1 MNIFDALAN
10 NFWVIF
16 LFFSLIYPRLQQGM
30 LQNARENALKSLGRK
45 RGTNVIT
52 LIHRQETLSLFGLP
66 LARYIDID
74 DSEELLRIIRL
85 TPDDQPIDLI
95 VHTPGGIALAA
106 TQIAFALKAHKGKTT
121 VLVPHYAMSGG
132 TLIALAADE
141 ILMDPHAVLGPVD
154 PQIGTQTMTYAA
166 TSIVRVVETK
176 TRDEIDDQTLY
187 LAEEARKAIDQMK
200 DTVRQLLVGK
210 FEEDQID
217 EVIENLVSG
226 KYTHDFPITAE
237 ATCELLGRCALTELP
252 REVYQLMDYYKMD
265 KPQRKGIEYVPLPR
279 PGRNAPKRG

>member
-1 MNIFDALAN
+1 MSITDAISS
-10 NFWVIF
+10 NFWIIF
-16 LFFSLIYPRLQQGM
+16 LLITLIYPRLQQQTI
-30 LQNARENALKSLGRK
+30 QNARENALAKLGRK
-45 RGTNVIT
+45 RGTNVVT

-121 VLVPHYAMSGG
+121 VMVPHYAMSGG

-154 PQIGTQTMTYAA
+154 PQIGTQKGTYAA
-166 TSIVRVVETK
+166 TSIIKVVESKSRNETD
-176 TRDEIDDQTLY
+176 DETLY
-187 LAEEARKAIDQMK
+187 LAEEAKKAVHQMK
-200 DTVRQLLVGK
+200 DTVRQLLQGK
-210 FEEDQID
+210 FEEEQI
-217 EVIENLVSG
+217 EQTIENLVSG

-237 ATCELLGRCALTELP
+237 ATCSLLGRCALTDLP
-252 REVYQLMDYYKMD
+252 VEVYQLMDFYKMD
-265 KPQRKGIEYVPLPR
+265 KPQHKGIEYVPLPG
-279 PGRNAPKRG
+279 PSRGEKQ

>member
-1 MNIFDALAN
+1 MSIIDALFN

-16 LFFSLIYPRLQQGM
+16 LFFSLIYPRIQQGF

-85 TPDDQPIDLI
+85 TPDEQPIDLI
-95 VHTPGGIALAA
+95 IHTPGGIALAA
-106 TQIAFALKAHKGKTT
+106 TQIAFALKGHKGKTA

-141 ILMDPHAVLGPVD
+141 ILMDPNAVLGPVD
-154 PQIGTQTMTYAA
+154 PQIGTQRGTYAA
-166 TSIVRVVETK
+166 TSILKVTETK
-176 TRDEIDDQTLY
+176 TRDETEDETLY
-187 LAEEARKAIDQMK
+187 LAEEARKALGQMM
-200 DTVRQLLVGK
+200 DTVRRLISEKYDKETV
-210 FEEDQID
+210 EHVID
-217 EVIENLVSG
+217 NLVEG

-237 ATCELLGRCALTELP
+237 ATCELLGQCATAEIP
-252 REVYQLMDYYKMD
+252 REVYQLMDLYKMG

-279 PGRNAPKRG
+279 ANRGDGQ

>member
-1 MNIFDALAN
+1 MDIIDAIFSNI
-10 NFWVIF
+10 WVIF
-16 LFFSLIYPRLQQGM
+16 LLFSLVYPKFQQ
-30 LQNARENALKSLGRK
+30 NVIIKARANALASLGKK
-45 RGTNVIT
+45 RGTNVVT

-141 ILMDPHAVLGPVD
+141 IMMDPQAVLGPVD
-154 PQIGTQTMTYAA
+154 PQMGTMKGSYAA
-166 TSIVRVVETK
+166 TSIMKVVEK
-176 TRDEIDDQTLY
+176 KSIDEIDDETLY
-187 LAEEARKAIDQMK
+187 LAEEARKALSQMEA
-200 DTVRQLLVGK
+200 TVRQLLEGK
-210 FEEDQID
+210 Y
-217 EVIENLVSG
+217 EVERVDAIINDLVSG
-226 KYTHDFPITAE
+226 KYTHDFPISAE
-237 ATCELLGRCALTELP
+237 GVCELLGQCAQNELP
-252 REVYQLMDYYKMD
+252 VEVYQLMDFYKMG
-265 KPQRKGIEYVPLPR
+265 KTKRAGIEYVPLNR
-279 PGRNAPKRG
+279 PQA

>member
-1 MNIFDALAN
+1 MNILDALTN

-30 LQNARENALKSLGRK
+30 LQSARENALKSLGRK

-85 TPDDQPIDLI
+85 TPDEQPIDLI
-95 VHTPGGIALAA
+95 IHTPGGIALAA
-106 TQIAFALKAHKGKTT
+106 TQIAFALKDHKGKTT
-121 VLVPHYAMSGG
+121 VMVPHYAMSGG

-154 PQIGTQTMTYAA
+154 PQIGTQTATYAA
-166 TSIVRVVETK
+166 TSIIKVVETK
-176 TRDEIDDQTLY
+176 SRDETDDETLY

-200 DTVRQLLVGK
+200 DTVGQLLVDK
-210 FEEDQID
+210 FEPE
-217 EVIENLVSG
+217 EVEKIIVNLVSG

-237 ATCELLGRCALTELP
+237 ATCDLLGRCAITELP
-252 REVYQLMDYYKMD
+252 MEVYQLMDLYKMD
-265 KPQRKGIEYVPLPR
+265 KPQRKGIEYVPLPSR
-279 PGRNAPKRG
+279 PRGKSQQ